1 MTARPCVSVYSKD
14 SATDI
19 LEQVVMPAVFT
30 APIRDDVVQ
39 FVHANMAKNRRQAH
53 GVFWQQG
60 HQHSAESW
68 GTGRAVAR
76 IPRISGSG
84 THRSG
89 QAAFGNMCRKG
100 RMFAPLRIWR
110 KWHRKINTNQKRHAV
125 ASALA
130 ASACAPL
137 VQARGHKIEEVPEL
151 PLVLNSLN
159 VESTKALLASLVNA
173 GASEDLSRV
182 RDNKRTRS
190 GVGKLRSSRFVLK
203 KGPLIIYGD
212 ENPLVKQTA
221 RNLPGVDTCSVHRLN
236 LLQLAPGGHL
246 GRFVVFTKDAF
257 EALNQVFGT
266 YHEKGVEKSGF
277 QLGRNMM
284 DCADLARIINSDQVQ
299 SKLREIRTS
308 VRAHDKQKKNP
319 LKNRAMMQ
327 RLNPASKALRAA
339 EAKAVEARRTARAA
353 ALKHKRSK
361 AGRKEKATRT
371 SRFNGLAD
379 NLETAFKD
387 AHQIVLDEI
396 KAGKYGE
403 ESSDAEEEDDE

>member
-1 MTARPCVSVYSKD
+1 
-14 SATDI
+14 
-19 LEQVVMPAVFT
+19 
-30 APIRDDVVQ
+30 
-39 FVHANMAKNRRQAH
+39 
-53 GVFWQQG
+53 
-60 HQHSAESW
+60 
-68 GTGRAVAR
+68 
-76 IPRISGSG
+76 
-84 THRSG
+84 
-89 QAAFGNMCRKG
+89 
-100 RMFAPLRIWR
+100 MFAPLRIWR

-137 VQARGHKIEEVPEL
+137 VQARGHKIDEIPEL

-159 VESTKALLASLVNA
+159 VESTKALLSSLENA
-173 GASEDLSRV
+173 GAADDLSRV
-182 RDNKRTRS
+182 RNNKRTRS

-246 GRFVVFTKDAF
+246 GRLVIFTKDAF
-257 EALNQVFGT
+257 EALNNVFGT
-266 YHEKGVEKSGF
+266 YRERGVEKGGF

-284 DCADLARIINSDQVQ
+284 HCADLAKIINSDQVQ

-308 VRAHDKQKKNP
+308 VRAHDKNKKNP

-327 RLNPASKALRAA
+327 RLNPASKTLRAA

-361 AGRKEKATRT
+361 AGRKEKATRNA
-371 SRFNGLAD
+371 RFNGLSD
-379 NLETAFKD
+379 DLETAFKD